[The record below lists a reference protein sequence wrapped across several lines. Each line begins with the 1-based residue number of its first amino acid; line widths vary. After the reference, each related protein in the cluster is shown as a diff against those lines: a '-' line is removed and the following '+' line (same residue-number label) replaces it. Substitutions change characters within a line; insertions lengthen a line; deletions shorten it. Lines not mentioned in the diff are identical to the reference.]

1 MRRASASSMR
11 AWIPPIQAW
20 ESASTGLIAA
30 LARLCAGREGL
41 EHVAL
46 EHLHL
51 LLRGFEPPLAEA
63 RQLQAALVRGE
74 RLLERKLA
82 ALHARDDLLQLGER
96 FLETQAG
103 LDPGR
108 RGGIL
113 AGGLAHGRTLAERA
127 SPGQTSVK
135 LARCAPPSFPAP
147 TSRAIRSGG
156 RSIAVT
162 ISRGPGSAS
171 SSIAR
176 GTFPARCSRISI
188 ATCRRQPPETTVAIL
203 CRNPRTSSPGS
214 ARPAPAVR
222 ARRGARGGP
231 PAPRPR
237 GGGPGRPAPRGPGPG
252 RPPGARNPDCAE

>member
-41 EHVAL
+41 EHVAP

-96 FLETQAG
+96 FLESQIRLDAG
-103 LDPGR
+103 RP
-108 RGGIL
+108 
-113 AGGLAHGRTLAERA
+113 GGLAHGLTLAERA
-127 SPGQTSVK
+127 SPGQISVK
-135 LARCAPPSFPAP
+135 LARCARPSFPAP
-147 TSRAIRSGG
+147 
-156 RSIAVT
+156 
-162 ISRGPGSAS
+162 S
-171 SSIAR
+171 S
-176 GTFPARCSRISI
+176 
-188 ATCRRQPPETTVAIL
+188 
-203 CRNPRTSSPGS
+203 
-214 ARPAPAVR
+214 
-222 ARRGARGGP
+222 
-231 PAPRPR
+231 
-237 GGGPGRPAPRGPGPG
+237 
-252 RPPGARNPDCAE
+252 